1 LFVDQVEISV
11 QAGNG
16 GKGNVSFRRE
26 KYVPKGGPDGG
37 NGGRGG
43 NVVLVASSQ
52 LHTLLDHRYKRNY
65 AAEDGASGST
75 ALKTGRSGEDAII
88 LLPAGTVIHD
98 AETGEILADLVED
111 RQTVIIARGGIGG
124 RGNAEFKSATHQ
136 TPRNSE
142 PGRPGEARKLTLEL
156 KLIADAGLVGFP
168 NAGKST
174 LISRISAARP
184 KIADYPFTT
193 LEPNLGI
200 VQYREYDSFTVADIP
215 GLIEG
220 AHQGKGL
227 GIQFLQH
234 IERTRVLVIL
244 IDSMS
249 DNYEQ
254 DLNVLLNELASY
266 SLDLTEKPWIPC
278 ISKLDVS
285 GEDFNEKLNQFEAS
299 LSRKVISFSS
309 VSGENLDVL
318 KDAMWSAIE
327 DVRVRENPH
336 DETLSDDSGSWVP

>member
-1 LFVDQVEISV
+1 MFVDQVEITV

-43 NVVLVASSQ
+43 NVVLIASSQ

-65 AAEDGASGST
+65 TADDGAPGST
-75 ALKTGRSGEDAII
+75 ALKTGRSGEDAMI
-88 LLPAGTVIHD
+88 LVPTGTVIHD
-98 AETGEILADLVED
+98 AESGEILVDLVKD
-111 RQTVIIARGGIGG
+111 SQSFIIARGGIGG

-142 PGRPGEARKLTLEL
+142 PGRPGEFRKLLLEL

-220 AHQGKGL
+220 AHEGKGL

-234 IERTRVLVIL
+234 IERTRVLIVM

-249 DNYEQ
+249 DDYLR
-254 DLNVLLNELASY
+254 DLNILRNELASY
-266 SLDLTEKPWIPC
+266 SADLPNKPWIPC
-278 ISKLDVS
+278 ISKIDIA
-285 GEDFNEKLNQFEAS
+285 GELLQEHIRELEET
-299 LSRKVISFSS
+299 LGRVVLSFSS
-309 VSGENLDVL
+309 VSGENLDKL
-318 KDAMWSAIE
+318 KDAMWIAIE
-327 DVRVRENPH
+327 EVRVREEQRDTPA
-336 DETLSDDSGSWVP
+336 DTASEPWTP